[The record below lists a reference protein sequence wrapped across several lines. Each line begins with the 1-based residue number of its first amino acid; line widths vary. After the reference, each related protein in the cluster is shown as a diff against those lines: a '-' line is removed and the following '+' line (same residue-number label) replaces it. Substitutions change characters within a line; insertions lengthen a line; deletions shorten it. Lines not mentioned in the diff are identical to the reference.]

1 MSEQTPEA
9 PTTEVAPEA
18 PQEPEQQP
26 ATEPTDTDT
35 DSAPAEDPEPE
46 SPWDPE
52 RAKAKI
58 RKINAENKQLRER
71 ATQAEAKAA
80 PVDDLQQ
87 QNATL
92 GVENLRLKVGYELG
106 LPINLAV
113 RLQGATREEMVAD
126 AETLVDLISPKAAP
140 AATRPVEALK
150 PGASPSDTPA
160 AQQDAYPADF
170 LPRRMRE
177 RLADTNST

>member
-1 MSEQTPEA
+1 MSEQTIEA
-9 PTTEVAPEA
+9 PTAAPAPEA

-26 ATEPTDTDT
+26 AAEPTDTDPE
-35 DSAPAEDPEPE
+35 PAQDPEPE

-58 RKINAENKQLRER
+58 RKINLENKQLRER

-80 PVDDLQQ
+80 TADDIQA

-106 LPINLAV
+106 LPISLAT
-113 RLQGATREEMVAD
+113 RLQGATREEMIAD
-126 AETLVDLISPKAAP
+126 AETLVDLIAPKAAP
-140 AATRPVEALK
+140 TATRPVEALK